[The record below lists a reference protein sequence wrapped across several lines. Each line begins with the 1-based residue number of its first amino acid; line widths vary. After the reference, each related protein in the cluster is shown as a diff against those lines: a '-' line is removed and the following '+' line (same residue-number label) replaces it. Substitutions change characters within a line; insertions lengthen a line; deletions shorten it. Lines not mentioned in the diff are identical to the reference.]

1 MYLKKTAATM
11 NECLT
16 AATPA
21 QVREALFKTLYHTA
35 FPGAASYISRRG
47 GSFEEASELFQEAV
61 VRFYEQRLQQPGL
74 AEGREAAYLGGIVR
88 HLWIKQLN
96 EKQRV
101 QRIGKQVLQVS
112 EKNEEQT
119 APGRIEQLLNNVGRK
134 CLELLRAFYF
144 EQQKPEEIADNFGFS
159 GKRSA
164 TVQKFKCLEK
174 VRNIVKE
181 KNLQYADFTE

>member
-1 MYLKKTAATM
+1 M
-11 NECLT
+11 NQCLT
-16 AATPA
+16 AEATTV
-21 QVREALFKTLYHTA
+21 QLREALFTELYITA

-61 VRFYEQRLQQPGL
+61 VRFYEQRLKQPGL

-88 HLWIKQLN
+88 HLWIKQLS

-101 QRIGKQVLQVS
+101 QRLGKQELHTT
-112 EKNEEQT
+112 EKPEEQA
-119 APGRIEQLLNNVGRK
+119 APGRIEQLLNTVGRK

-144 EQQKPEEIADNFGFS
+144 EQQKPEEIAGSFGFS

-174 VRNIVKE
+174 VRNVVKE
-181 KNLQYADFTE
+181 KKLQYADFIQ